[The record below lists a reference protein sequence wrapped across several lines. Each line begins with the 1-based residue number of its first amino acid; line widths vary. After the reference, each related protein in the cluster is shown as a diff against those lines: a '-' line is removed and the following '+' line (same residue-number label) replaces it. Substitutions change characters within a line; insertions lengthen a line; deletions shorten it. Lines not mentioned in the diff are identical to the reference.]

1 MVRKL
6 SVLLFVALAGAGL
19 LWGVLFAC
27 HPKGF
32 AARVFFERGTVFFGD
47 FACVRTCADWGY
59 MSDKLAAYDACY
71 PALGAVLARP
81 FPPEAGALFTGVG
94 IALFLLAFAVALG
107 RLHDDWRRS
116 SALTVLALLGVG
128 FSSIM
133 LHAFEWGNQILY
145 AAAAVALFVAWWD
158 APSRARRLAAALALA
173 VAAVLKISPALL
185 ALLYVLRFV
194 AVRDDLAERRRVAL
208 DFAVFAL
215 AGLVLFVVP
224 FAGYGGWAGFCAWF
238 SNAAANAAHYAH
250 KGAWGFVPLGRT
262 VRILLHQDVSQP
274 WAGLTFER
282 ALGVA
287 LGLVCLARA
296 EWISRA
302 ASVRRG
308 DLLLLLVAALL
319 LIPGNMHVYTGLYL
333 LPVLAVRIR
342 EGMGWFEAACWFA
355 LLVPIPIPLGAG
367 NLNHPLA
374 NLAFLALVVRSLWTR
389 GKGGGE
395 FCYTVCALRR
405 NKEKGRQ

>member
-1 MVRKL
+1 MAKTL
-6 SVLLFVALAGAGL
+6 SSLLFAALAGAGL

-27 HPKGF
+27 NPKGF
-32 AARVFFERGTVFFGD
+32 AARVFFERGTAFFGD

-59 MSDKLAAYDACY
+59 ASDKLAPYDACY
-71 PALGAVLARP
+71 PALGALLARP
-81 FPPEAGALFTGVG
+81 FPHEAGALFTGVG

-107 RLHDDWRRS
+107 RLHDDRRLS
-116 SALTVLALLGVG
+116 CALKTLALLGVG
-128 FSSIM
+128 LSSIM

-185 ALLYVLRFV
+185 ALLYVLRFF
-194 AVRDDLAERRRVAL
+194 AVRDDPEARRRVGL

-215 AGLVLFVVP
+215 AGLALFAVP

-238 SNAAANAAHYAH
+238 SNAAANAVHYAH

-262 VRILLHQDVSQP
+262 LRILLHQDVSQP
-274 WAGLTFER
+274 WAGLGFER

-287 LGLVCLARA
+287 LGLACLARA
-296 EWISRA
+296 GWSAR
-302 ASVRRG
+302 VRPLRRG
-308 DLLLLLVAALL
+308 ALLLLLVAALL

-333 LPVLAVRIR
+333 LPVLAVRVH

-355 LLVPIPIPLGAG
+355 LLFPIPIPVGAG
-367 NLNHPLA
+367 CLNHPLA
-374 NLAFLALVVRSLWTR
+374 NLAFLALVVRVVAFRTAACRSPSATPC
-389 GKGGGE
+389 G
-395 FCYTVCALRR
+395 
-405 NKEKGRQ
+405 